1 MIQILITYSL
11 ILLSLSVNPPIA
23 RLHYQGGGDWYNDP
37 DILPNLIHFIN
48 NTLGTN
54 YKEENI
60 VVTPDSPE
68 LFNYPI
74 IFITGHGNIVFNDKE
89 AKNIRKY
96 LINGGTL
103 YIDDDYGLDKYIRRE
118 LKKIFPDKELK
129 PLPKSSDLFHIYYDF
144 QGLPQIHKH
153 YEGSPVCYA
162 IFIGKRPVILYTYNS
177 NISDGWNDPSVYN
190 DPPELCEKALK
201 MGLNIVLYLIYGEEN
216 GSKNQIIH

>member
-1 MIQILITYSL
+1 MIQTLIAYSL

-48 NTLGTN
+48 ETLGTK
-54 YKEENI
+54 YKEKNI
-60 VVTPDSPE
+60 IVTPDSPE

-74 IFITGHGNIVFNDKE
+74 IFITGHGNITFNDKE
-89 AKNIRKY
+89 VENIRKY

-118 LKKIFPDKELK
+118 LKKIFPNKQLK
-129 PLPKSSDLFHIYYDF
+129 PLPSSSQLFHIYFDF
-144 QGLPQIHKH
+144 NGLPQIHKH
-153 YEGSPVCYA
+153 YEGPPVCYA
-162 IFIGKRPVILYTYNS
+162 IFIGKRPVVLYTYNS

-190 DPPELCEKALK
+190 DPPQLCEKALK

-216 GSKNQIIH
+216 GSKNKTSD